1 MSRLR
6 SYPRGTTVPMEQRS
20 IGSTTVG
27 AIGLGAMPLSP
38 KERRPSPA
46 DAEAVVHAA
55 LDAGVTLIDTA
66 DAYAADET
74 EFGHNEELVAR
85 ARASCGGGR
94 PRAGLLWRGHL
105 ARAGGDQGRAHPAR
119 SRVGAGRDAGLPAPG
134 LRGVRA
140 PARGRGGRAV
150 PAAPGGSRDA
160 AGGGS

>member
-66 DAYAADET
+66 DAYAADEA

-85 ARASCGGGR
+85 ALAAFGRDTSGGLVGAQGAHPRSARGWGRTGTRPSRRRASEASLRRLGVAAIALYQFPR
-94 PRAGLLWRGHL
+94 P
-105 ARAGGDQGRAHPAR
+105 DPAT
-119 SRVGAGRDAGLPAPG
+119 PW
-134 LRGVRA
+134 
-140 PARGRGGRAV
+140 
-150 PAAPGGSRDA
+150 
-160 AGGGS
+160 